1 MKEDFFD
8 VLCSGAKELGVDLS
22 ELQREKFRVYKD
34 LLKEWNEKV
43 NLTSIL
49 DDVMIAEKHFVDSIS
64 VCPYIKKDGAT
75 LIDVGTGAG
84 FPGLPVKII
93 RDDIKV
99 TLIDSLE
106 KRTKFLKEVVRV
118 LELDDV
124 EVVHARAEDKGL
136 DVSCREKF
144 DYACARAVASLPVLL
159 EYCLPFVKIGGV
171 FVAMKGSNI
180 NELDDSKDALNVLG
194 GKIVDVR
201 EFFLPDSDYKRNIV
215 LVEKVRRT
223 PNKYPRKAGKPKKD
237 PL

>member
-22 ELQREKFRVYKD
+22 ELQQEKFKVYKD

-49 DDVMIAEKHFVDSIS
+49 EDVMIAEKHFVDSIS
-64 VCPYIKKDGAT
+64 VCQYIKKDGAT
-75 LIDVGTGAG
+75 VVDVGTGAG

-93 RDDIKV
+93 RDDVKV

-106 KRTKFLKEVVRV
+106 KRTKFLKEVVRA
-118 LELDDV
+118 LELKDV
-124 EVVHARAEDKGL
+124 EVVHARAEDKGV
-136 DVSCREKF
+136 DVHCRERF

-180 NELDDSKDALNVLG
+180 DELDDSKDALNILG
-194 GKIVDVR
+194 GKIIDVK

-215 LVEKVRRT
+215 LVEKIRRT
-223 PNKYPRKAGKPKKD
+223 PKKYPRKAGKPKKD